1 MNRKVKT
8 LLNMFTGLL
17 KQFVVLVCSFI
28 LPRYMLLYYGS
39 EVTGLVSSVTHFLG
53 FITLLEMGVGPV
65 IQANL
70 YKPLAEKNKEQ
81 ISKILKSSDR
91 FFRRIAY
98 IFLIYLIVLAFVLPK
113 IIDSDFDS
121 FFTISLLFIISISTF
136 AEYFFGMTYKLLLI
150 ADQKAYIQLIL
161 QMGVTI
167 LNTVA
172 SVILIIKGFS
182 IQVVKLST
190 AFIFVLRPLV
200 QLLYV
205 RKHYN
210 IDKKIVLQEEPVKQK
225 WDGFA
230 QHLAMVVLENAAVV
244 ILTLFS
250 TLVNVAIYNV
260 YYAVTSG
267 VKNLIMSSVTGLESL
282 FGDMIARDEK
292 EKLLNTFEIVEF
304 SIHFVVVLIFT
315 CATILIVPF
324 VTVYTRGITD
334 ANYNQPLFGFIIT
347 MAYCAQCLRVPYL
360 RLVKGAGMF
369 KETRNGALYAMVINI
384 GFTLIGVFT
393 MGLSGVAI
401 GTFIGMIYHTV
412 YFALFLRRNIINR
425 SFNHFLCKIFIDSLI
440 VTFSVLLTKSFM
452 LSSISYFSW
461 FILAVKVF
469 FVVLLIDTFVNT
481 IFNFQLIKKLL
492 KQIIRR

>member
-39 EVTGLVSSVTHFLG
+39 EVTGLVSSITHFLG

-98 IFLIYLIVLAFVLPK
+98 IFILYLIVLAFLLPK
-113 IIDSDFDS
+113 IIESDFDS
-121 FFTISLLFIISISTF
+121 LFTISLLFIISISTF

-150 ADQKAYIQLIL
+150 ADQKAYVQLVL

-167 LNTVA
+167 LNTIA

-182 IQVVKLST
+182 IQAVKLST

-205 RKHYN
+205 RKYYD
-210 IDKKIVLQEEPVKQK
+210 IDRKIELYEEPIKQK

-230 QHLAMVVLENAAVV
+230 QHFAMVVLENAAVV

-267 VKNLIMSSVTGLESL
+267 VKNLVMSAVTGLESL
-282 FGDMIARDEK
+282 FGDMIARNEK

-304 SIHFVVVLIFT
+304 LVHFVVILIFT
-315 CATILIVPF
+315 CSTILIVPF

-369 KETRNGALYAMVINI
+369 RETRNGALYAMIINI
-384 GFTLIGVFT
+384 VFTLIGVFT
-393 MGLSGVAI
+393 MGLPGVAI
-401 GTFIGMIYHTV
+401 GTFIGMIYHTI
-412 YFALFLRRNIINR
+412 YFAIFLRKNIIHRNLY
-425 SFNHFLCKIFIDSLI
+425 HFLYKLLIDSL
-440 VTFSVLLTKSFM
+440 VVAFSVLLTRSFV
-452 LSSISYFSW
+452 LSSISYLSW
-461 FILAVKVF
+461 FILAIKIFSIVLFIDIF
-469 FVVLLIDTFVNT
+469 FNI
-481 IFNFQLIKKLL
+481 IFNPKLFGKLL
-492 KQIIRR
+492 KQIIKR